1 MKLIIEKD
9 GEQRGV
15 ELSESAM
22 KALDAIADRNGLSV
36 EGALMQALENENF
49 IEEIESSGGKLL
61 IEKDD
66 GKLREVV
73 REYA

>member
-9 GEQRGV
+9 DDRQEI
-15 ELSESAM
+15 ELPEEVV
-22 KALDAIADRNGLSV
+22 KALKAIAERNDLSI
-36 EGALMQALENENF
+36 EDALLQALANENF
-49 IEEIESSGGKLL
+49 IEDVEASGGKLL

-66 GKLREVV
+66 KIREVV